1 MDALKNPTI
10 YLGSLRIDEPV
21 TTLTD
26 LVVAFVGIGAFLR
39 TRSSGYTGGMNLY
52 RWFLLVTGISTGVS
66 ALLGH
71 AFSYAVG
78 PGFKLAGWILGMA
91 SVILAQFAALVH
103 TRPVLKETTYKTLV
117 AINLL
122 EMVLALVVLLIM
134 RTFLAVEIHS
144 AFGLLIVATSLE
156 AFYFS
161 KIRSAFS
168 RYFITGVGLSIVA
181 VSCHL
186 LKLAISPWFNHLD
199 LSHVFMALALL
210 TMYSGLKKEQQIQ
223 IPSLS

>member
-10 YLGSLRIDEPV
+10 YLGSLRVDEPV

-26 LVVAFVGIGAFLR
+26 LVVACVGIGAFLR
-39 TRSSGYTGGMNLY
+39 TRSASYPGSMNLY
-52 RWFLLVTGISTGVS
+52 RWFLLMTGISTGVS

-78 PGFKLAGWILGMA
+78 PGLKPVGWILGMA
-91 SVILAQFAALVH
+91 GVALAQFAALAH
-103 TRPVLKETTYKTLV
+103 TRPVLKPVTYKALV

-122 EMVLALVVLLIM
+122 EIVLALVVLFIM

-144 AFGLLIVATSLE
+144 AFGLLIMATSLE
-156 AFYFS
+156 AIYFS
-161 KIRSAFS
+161 KTSSQFS
-168 RYFITGVGLSIVA
+168 RYFITGVSLSIVA

-199 LSHVFMALALL
+199 LSHAFMALALF

-223 IPSLS
+223 IPSLP